1 LTFRCQVGAMCFQ
14 TVEEQKNFEKVT
26 GGIQPRGS
34 QACLDCDGMFVS
46 SYAIFYSHSIHSSSS
61 Q

>member
-1 LTFRCQVGAMCFQ
+1 MCFQ

-34 QACLDCDGMFVS
+34 KACLDCDGMFVS